1 MEWTRYEFSEL
12 RGARDNNFGGEKVE
26 RREGQKSRPT
36 ANSLRTA
43 FSFVDFRDQSTL
55 TPLNAALAN
64 RRRRRRRR
72 DVIRQ
77 GTLLAA
83 GSIKFRGPDR

>member
-26 RREGQKSRPT
+26 RREGQSRQT

-55 TPLNAALAN
+55 TPLNAALPN
-64 RRRRRRRR
+64 RRRQRR

-83 GSIKFRGPDR
+83 GSIKFRGPVR

>member
-26 RREGQKSRPT
+26 RREGQSRPT

-64 RRRRRRRR
+64 RRRRRRR

-83 GSIKFRGPDR
+83 GSIKFRGPVR